1 MPKPKRS
8 VHPEVLQ
15 KIKDFEAL
23 RLFAYPD
30 PASPLAKR
38 TKKQKIKWGYS
49 PAYILL
55 EQAASRDPSLRN
67 LSGNPW
73 TCGYGSTKGVNI
85 NTQWTHQEALDH
97 LDEDLDDAQ
106 VAVERLVKVTLNDF
120 QYGALVS
127 FVFNLGEG
135 NFAGSTL
142 LKRLNAGDY
151 AGAAARFMDW
161 TKARNQETGKL
172 EVLNGLVTRRSV
184 EKALFLRGQ
193 FVESNTTVPVEVVPD
208 EQKVV
213 SKDPGVAI
221 PAVTT
226 GAVSVLALGEAA
238 AKLEPLA
245 EFSDTIRSIF
255 VGLTLLGVLV
265 TLFLGMKKRKD
276 AQKENV

>member
-1 MPKPKRS
+1 
-8 VHPEVLQ
+8 
-15 KIKDFEAL
+15 
-23 RLFAYPD
+23 
-30 PASPLAKR
+30 
-38 TKKQKIKWGYS
+38 
-49 PAYILL
+49 
-55 EQAASRDPSLRN
+55 
-67 LSGNPW
+67 
-73 TCGYGSTKGVNI
+73 
-85 NTQWTHQEALDH
+85 
-97 LDEDLDDAQ
+97 
-106 VAVERLVKVTLNDF
+106 
-120 QYGALVS
+120 
-127 FVFNLGEG
+127 
-135 NFAGSTL
+135 
-142 LKRLNAGDY
+142 
-151 AGAAARFMDW
+151 
-161 TKARNQETGKL
+161 
-172 EVLNGLVTRRSV
+172 
-184 EKALFLRGQ
+184 LRGQ